1 MLKLLKY
8 EWKACARTCLPLY
21 GVLILM
27 SFITRLLYGIP
38 QNSTF
43 GSMLPA
49 IGSMLYMGVMM
60 AAFVVTAV
68 ILIQRFY
75 KNLLG
80 SEGYLMFT
88 LPVTVTQH
96 LLSKTIIAVVMIG
109 LSGLSALI
117 SIFIFAGKM
126 ILSMDGVWQA
136 FTGLSNLLP
145 HNMNDFLFELELLV
159 LAVLGIAGMALFLY
173 MCIALGHLAS
183 RHRLLMSIVWYVVLS
198 TALQVLMLLVMM
210 GGGNVMPEALADA
223 MVRWLDSTMQT
234 ITPMDAAH
242 LMLRFCCVFELISD
256 AVYFLVT
263 RWILTHR
270 LNLE

>member
-1 MLKLLKY
+1 M
-8 EWKACARTCLPLY
+8 
-21 GVLILM
+21 
-27 SFITRLLYGIP
+27 
-38 QNSTF
+38 
-43 GSMLPA
+43 PA
-49 IGSMLYMGVMM
+49 ISSMLYMGVMM

-88 LPVTVTQH
+88 LPVTVSQH
-96 LLSKTIIAVVMIG
+96 LLSKTIIAVVMIA

-117 SIFIFAGKM
+117 SIFIFADRM
-126 ILSMDGVWQA
+126 ILSMDEVWPA
-136 FTGLSNLLP
+136 TSMSNLLP
-145 HNMNDFLFELELLV
+145 HSGQEFLFELELLV

-198 TALQVLMLLVMM
+198 TALQVLLLMVMM
-210 GGGNVMPEALADA
+210 GVGNAVPEPFVDL
-223 MVRWLDSTMQT
+223 MKVWWSG
-234 ITPMDAAH
+234 ITPMGAAH
-242 LMLRFCCVFELISD
+242 LMLRFCCVFTLLSD

-263 RWILTHR
+263 RWILVHK

>member
-27 SFITRLLYGIP
+27 SLISRILYVIP
-38 QNSTF
+38 KNASLDF
-43 GSMLPA
+43 MLPA

-80 SEGYLMFT
+80 SGGYLMFT

-117 SIFIFAGKM
+117 SIFIFADMSFGTLFVDM
-126 ILSMDGVWQA
+126 IKGVA
-136 FTGLSNLLP
+136 RSGGL
-145 HNMNDFLFELELLV
+145 LFGLELLV
-159 LAVLGIAGMALFLY
+159 LAVLGIADMALFVLY
-173 MCIALGHLAS
+173 VHGARPSGGQAPPADVGRLVCCSFYGSAGPPAYGDDGRGQCHAGGACRCDGTLA
-183 RHRLLMSIVWYVVLS
+183 
-198 TALQVLMLLVMM
+198 
-210 GGGNVMPEALADA
+210 
-223 MVRWLDSTMQT
+223 
-234 ITPMDAAH
+234 
-242 LMLRFCCVFELISD
+242 
-256 AVYFLVT
+256 
-263 RWILTHR
+263 
-270 LNLE
+270 

>member
-27 SFITRLLYGIP
+27 SLISRILYVIP
-38 QNSTF
+38 KNASLDF
-43 GSMLPA
+43 MLPA

-96 LLSKTIIAVVMIG
+96 LLSKTIIAVVMIA
-109 LSGLSALI
+109 LSGIAAFLSI
-117 SIFIFAGKM
+117 GIFADMSFGTLFVDM
-126 ILSMDGVWQA
+126 IKGVA
-136 FTGLSNLLP
+136 RSGGL
-145 HNMNDFLFELELLV
+145 LFGLELLV
-159 LAVLGIAGMALFLY
+159 LAVLGIADMALFVY

-183 RHRLLMSIVWYVVLS
+183 KHRLLMSVVWYVVLS
-198 TALQVLMLLVMM
+198 TALQVLLLLVMM
-210 GGGNVMPEALADA
+210 GGGNAVPEPFVDL
-223 MVRWLDSTMQT
+223 MKVWWSG
-234 ITPMDAAH
+234 ITPMGAAH
-242 LMLRFCCVFELISD
+242 LMLRFCCVFTLLSD

-263 RWILTHR
+263 RWILVHK

>member
-27 SFITRLLYGIP
+27 SLISRILYVIP
-38 QNSTF
+38 KNASLDF
-43 GSMLPA
+43 MLPA
-49 IGSMLYMGVMM
+49 ISSMLYMGVMM

-88 LPVTVTQH
+88 LPVTVSQH
-96 LLSKTIIAVVMIG
+96 LLSKTIIAVVMIA
-109 LSGLSALI
+109 LSGIAAFLSI
-117 SIFIFAGKM
+117 GIFADMSFVTLFVDM
-126 ILSMDGVWQA
+126 IKGVA
-136 FTGLSNLLP
+136 RSGGL
-145 HNMNDFLFELELLV
+145 LFGLELLV
-159 LAVLGIAGMALFLY
+159 LAVLGIADMALFVY
-173 MCIALGHLAS
+173 MCMALGHLAGK
-183 RHRLLMSIVWYVVLS
+183 HRLLMSVVWYVVLS
-198 TALQVLMLLVMM
+198 TAVQVLLLMVMM
-210 GGGNVMPEALADA
+210 GAGNAMPEALADA

-263 RWILTHR
+263 RWILTHK

>member
-1 MLKLLKY
+1 
-8 EWKACARTCLPLY
+8 
-21 GVLILM
+21 
-27 SFITRLLYGIP
+27 
-38 QNSTF
+38 
-43 GSMLPA
+43 
-49 IGSMLYMGVMM
+49 MLYMGVMM

-88 LPVTVTQH
+88 LPVTVSQH
-96 LLSKTIIAVVMIG
+96 LFSKTIIAVVMIA
-109 LSGLSALI
+109 LSGIAAFLSI
-117 SIFIFAGKM
+117 GIFADMSFGTLFVDM
-126 ILSMDGVWQA
+126 IKGVA
-136 FTGLSNLLP
+136 RSGGL
-145 HNMNDFLFELELLV
+145 LFGLELFA
-159 LAVLGIAGMALFLY
+159 LAVLGIADMALFVY
-173 MCIALGHLAS
+173 MCMALGHLAGK
-183 RHRLLMSIVWYVVLS
+183 HRLLMSVVWYVVLS
-198 TALQVLMLLVMM
+198 TALQVLLLLVMM

-223 MVRWLDSTMQT
+223 IVRWLDSTMQT

-242 LMLRFCCVFELISD
+242 LMLRCCCVFELISD

>member
-8 EWKACARTCLPLY
+8 EWKACARICLPLY

-27 SFITRLLYGIP
+27 SFVTHLLCSIP

-43 GSMLPA
+43 GFMLPA
-49 IGSMLYMGVMM
+49 ISSMLYMGVMM

-88 LPVTVTQH
+88 LPVTVSQH

-117 SIFIFAGKM
+117 SIGIFADMSFGALFVDM
-126 ILSMDGVWQA
+126 IKGVA
-136 FTGLSNLLP
+136 RSGGL
-145 HNMNDFLFELELLV
+145 LFGLELLV

-198 TALQVLMLLVMM
+198 TALQVLMLMVMM
-210 GGGNVMPEALADA
+210 GAGNAVPQPFVDLMK
-223 MVRWLDSTMQT
+223 VWWSG
-234 ITPMDAAH
+234 ITPIGAAH
-242 LMLRFCCVFELISD
+242 LMLRFCCVFTLLSD

-263 RWILTHR
+263 RWILVHK

>member
-27 SFITRLLYGIP
+27 SLISRILYVIP
-38 QNSTF
+38 KNASLDF
-43 GSMLPA
+43 MLPA

-88 LPVTVTQH
+88 LPVTVSQH
-96 LLSKTIIAVVMIG
+96 LFSKTIIAVVMIA
-109 LSGLSALI
+109 LSGLAAMV
-117 SIFIFAGKM
+117 SIGIFADMSLGTLFVDM
-126 ILSMDGVWQA
+126 IKGVA
-136 FTGLSNLLP
+136 RSGGL
-145 HNMNDFLFELELLV
+145 LFGLELLV
-159 LAVLGIAGMALFLY
+159 LAVLGIAGMALFVYLC
-173 MCIALGHLAS
+173 MALGHLAGK
-183 RHRLLMSIVWYVVLS
+183 HRLLMSVVWYFVLS
-198 TALQVLMLLVMM
+198 TAVQVLFLLVMM
-210 GGGNVMPEALADA
+210 GAGNAMPVALADA

-242 LMLRFCCVFELISD
+242 LMLRCCCVFALIGD
-256 AVYFLVT
+256 AVCFLVT

>member
-27 SFITRLLYGIP
+27 SFVTHLLYSIP
-38 QNSTF
+38 QNSIF
-43 GSMLPA
+43 GVMLPA
-49 IGSMLYMGVMM
+49 ISSMLYMGVMM

-96 LLSKTIIAVVMIG
+96 LFSKTIIAVVMIA

-117 SIFIFAGKM
+117 SIFIFADRAFGEM
-126 ILSMDGVWQA
+126 LSSLVA
-136 FTGLSNLLP
+136 VLP
-145 HNMNDFLFELELLV
+145 HNGQEFLFELELLV

-198 TALQVLMLLVMM
+198 TALQVLLLMVMM
-210 GGGNVMPEALADA
+210 GVGNAVPQPFVDLMK
-223 MVRWLDSTMQT
+223 VWWSG
-234 ITPMDAAH
+234 ITPIGAAH
-242 LMLRFCCVFELISD
+242 LMLRFCCVFALLSD

-263 RWILTHR
+263 RWILVHK

>member
-27 SFITRLLYGIP
+27 SLISRILYVIP
-38 QNSTF
+38 KNASLDF
-43 GSMLPA
+43 MLPA

-60 AAFVVTAV
+60 AAFAVTAV

-88 LPVTVTQH
+88 LPVTVSQH

-117 SIFIFAGKM
+117 SIFIFAGCPRHCGHGAVPLYVHRARSSGKP
-126 ILSMDGVWQA
+126 SPPAHVDRVVRCSFYRTAGSPAYGDDGCGQCRAGAVRRPDE
-136 FTGLSNLLP
+136 S
-145 HNMNDFLFELELLV
+145 LV
-159 LAVLGIAGMALFLY
+159 ERHYADRRSASHAAVLLRI
-173 MCIALGHLAS
+173 
-183 RHRLLMSIVWYVVLS
+183 R
-198 TALQVLMLLVMM
+198 TAQ
-210 GGGNVMPEALADA
+210 
-223 MVRWLDSTMQT
+223 
-234 ITPMDAAH
+234 
-242 LMLRFCCVFELISD
+242 
-256 AVYFLVT
+256 
-263 RWILTHR
+263 
-270 LNLE
+270 

>member
-27 SFITRLLYGIP
+27 SLISRILYVIP
-38 QNSTF
+38 KNASLDF
-43 GSMLPA
+43 MLPA
-49 IGSMLYMGVMM
+49 ISSMLYMGVMM

-88 LPVTVTQH
+88 LPVTVSQH
-96 LLSKTIIAVVMIG
+96 LFSKTIIAVVMIA
-109 LSGLSALI
+109 LSGIAAFLSI
-117 SIFIFAGKM
+117 GIFADMSFVTLFVDM
-126 ILSMDGVWQA
+126 IKGVA
-136 FTGLSNLLP
+136 RSGGL
-145 HNMNDFLFELELLV
+145 LFGLELLV
-159 LAVLGIAGMALFLY
+159 LAVLGIADMALFVY
-173 MCIALGHLAS
+173 MCMALGHLAGK
-183 RHRLLMSIVWYVVLS
+183 HRLLMSVVWYVVLS
-198 TALQVLMLLVMM
+198 TAVQVLLLMVMM
-210 GGGNVMPEALADA
+210 GAGNAMPEALADA

-263 RWILTHR
+263 RWILTHK

>member
-27 SFITRLLYGIP
+27 SLISRILYVIP
-38 QNSTF
+38 KNASLDF
-43 GSMLPA
+43 MLPA
-49 IGSMLYMGVMM
+49 ISSMLYMGVIM

-68 ILIQRFY
+68 ILSQRFY

-80 SEGYLMFT
+80 SEGDLMFT

-96 LLSKTIIAVVMIG
+96 LLSKTIIAVVMIA
-109 LSGLSALI
+109 LSGIAAFLSI
-117 SIFIFAGKM
+117 GIFADMSFGTLFVDM
-126 ILSMDGVWQA
+126 IKGVA
-136 FTGLSNLLP
+136 RSGGL
-145 HNMNDFLFELELLV
+145 LFGLELLV

-198 TALQVLMLLVMM
+198 TALQVLMLMVMM
-210 GGGNVMPEALADA
+210 GVGNAVPEPFVDL
-223 MVRWLDSTMQT
+223 MKVWWSG
-234 ITPMDAAH
+234 ITPMGAVH
-242 LMLRFCCVFELISD
+242 LMLRFCCVAALIGD
-256 AVYFLVT
+256 AVCFLVT
-263 RWILTHR
+263 RWILTHK

>member
-27 SFITRLLYGIP
+27 SLISRILYVIP
-38 QNSTF
+38 KNASLDF
-43 GSMLPA
+43 MLPA

-88 LPVTVTQH
+88 LPVTVSQH

-117 SIFIFAGKM
+117 RTSLLGSFRLGEDTYSRIILGLCRWISFA
-126 ILSMDGVWQA
+126 SAV
-136 FTGLSNLLP
+136 SV
-145 HNMNDFLFELELLV
+145 LV
-159 LAVLGIAGMALFLY
+159 L
-173 MCIALGHLAS
+173 S
-183 RHRLLMSIVWYVVLS
+183 RR
-198 TALQVLMLLVMM
+198 
-210 GGGNVMPEALADA
+210 P
-223 MVRWLDSTMQT
+223 
-234 ITPMDAAH
+234 
-242 LMLRFCCVFELISD
+242 
-256 AVYFLVT
+256 
-263 RWILTHR
+263 
-270 LNLE
+270 

>member
-1 MLKLLKY
+1 MLY
-8 EWKACARTCLPLY
+8 
-21 GVLILM
+21 V
-27 SFITRLLYGIP
+27 IP
-38 QNSTF
+38 KNASLDF
-43 GSMLPA
+43 MLPA

-117 SIFIFAGKM
+117 SIIIFADKM
-126 ILSMDGVWQA
+126 ILSMDECGRL

-145 HNMNDFLFELELLV
+145 HSGQEFPV
-159 LAVLGIAGMALFLY
+159 
-173 MCIALGHLAS
+173 
-183 RHRLLMSIVWYVVLS
+183 
-198 TALQVLMLLVMM
+198 
-210 GGGNVMPEALADA
+210 
-223 MVRWLDSTMQT
+223 
-234 ITPMDAAH
+234 
-242 LMLRFCCVFELISD
+242 
-256 AVYFLVT
+256 
-263 RWILTHR
+263 
-270 LNLE
+270 

>member
-27 SFITRLLYGIP
+27 SLISRILYVIP
-38 QNSTF
+38 KNASLDF
-43 GSMLPA
+43 MLPA

-88 LPVTVTQH
+88 LPVTVSQH

-117 SIFIFAGKM
+117 SIFIFADRM
-126 ILSMDGVWQA
+126 ILSMDEVWQA
-136 FTGLSNLLP
+136 FTGLSTLLP
-145 HNMNDFLFELELLV
+145 HSGQEFLFELELLV

-173 MCIALGHLAS
+173 MCIAVPEPFVD
-183 RHRLLMSIVWYVVLS
+183 LMKVWWS
-198 TALQVLMLLVMM
+198 
-210 GGGNVMPEALADA
+210 G
-223 MVRWLDSTMQT
+223 
-234 ITPMDAAH
+234 ITPMGAAH
-242 LMLRFCCVFELISD
+242 LMLRFCCVFTLLSD

-263 RWILTHR
+263 RWILVHK

>member
-27 SFITRLLYGIP
+27 SFVTHLLYSTP

-43 GSMLPA
+43 GFMLPA
-49 IGSMLYMGVMM
+49 ISSMLYMGVMM

-96 LLSKTIIAVVMIG
+96 LLSKTIIAVVMIA
-109 LSGLSALI
+109 LSGIAAFLSI
-117 SIFIFAGKM
+117 GIFADMSFGTLFVDM
-126 ILSMDGVWQA
+126 IKGVA
-136 FTGLSNLLP
+136 RSGGL
-145 HNMNDFLFELELLV
+145 LFGLELL
-159 LAVLGIAGMALFLY
+159 
-173 MCIALGHLAS
+173 
-183 RHRLLMSIVWYVVLS
+183 MSVVWYVVLS
-198 TALQVLMLLVMM
+198 TALQVLLLLVMM

-223 MVRWLDSTMQT
+223 IVRWLDSTMQT

-242 LMLRFCCVFELISD
+242 LMLRCCCVFELISD

>member
-8 EWKACARTCLPLY
+8 EWKACARICLPLY

-27 SFITRLLYGIP
+27 SFVTHLLCSIP

-43 GSMLPA
+43 GFMLPA
-49 IGSMLYMGVMM
+49 ISSMLYMGVMM

-88 LPVTVTQH
+88 LPVTVSQH
-96 LLSKTIIAVVMIG
+96 LFSKTIIAVVMIG

-117 SIFIFAGKM
+117 SIGIFADMSFGALFVDM
-126 ILSMDGVWQA
+126 IKGVA
-136 FTGLSNLLP
+136 RSGGL
-145 HNMNDFLFELELLV
+145 LFGLELLV

-198 TALQVLMLLVMM
+198 TALQVLMLMVMM
-210 GGGNVMPEALADA
+210 GAGNAVPQPFVDWMK
-223 MVRWLDSTMQT
+223 VWWSG
-234 ITPMDAAH
+234 ITPIGAAH
-242 LMLRFCCVFELISD
+242 LMLRFCCVFTLLSD

-263 RWILTHR
+263 RWILVHK

>member
-27 SFITRLLYGIP
+27 SLISRILYVIP
-38 QNSTF
+38 KNASLDF
-43 GSMLPA
+43 MLPA
-49 IGSMLYMGVMM
+49 ISSMLYMGVMM

-88 LPVTVTQH
+88 LPVTVSQH
-96 LLSKTIIAVVMIG
+96 LFSKTIIAVVMIA
-109 LSGLSALI
+109 LSGIAAFLSI
-117 SIFIFAGKM
+117 GIFADMSFGTLFIDM
-126 ILSMDGVWQA
+126 IKGVA
-136 FTGLSNLLP
+136 RSGGL
-145 HNMNDFLFELELLV
+145 LFGLELFA
-159 LAVLGIAGMALFLY
+159 LAVLGIAGMALFVY
-173 MCIALGHLAS
+173 MCMALGHLAGK
-183 RHRLLMSIVWYVVLS
+183 HRLLMSVVWYVVLS
-198 TALQVLMLLVMM
+198 TVLQVLLLLVMM

-223 MVRWLDSTMQT
+223 IVRWLDSTMQT

-242 LMLRFCCVFELISD
+242 LMLRCCCVFALIGD

-263 RWILTHR
+263 RWILVHK

>member
-27 SFITRLLYGIP
+27 SLISRILYVIP
-38 QNSTF
+38 KNASLDF
-43 GSMLPA
+43 MLPA
-49 IGSMLYMGVMM
+49 ISSMLYMGVMM

-88 LPVTVTQH
+88 LPVTVSQH
-96 LLSKTIIAVVMIG
+96 LFSKTIIAVVMIG
-109 LSGLSALI
+109 LSGLSAFL
-117 SIFIFAGKM
+117 SIGIFADMSFGTLFVDM
-126 ILSMDGVWQA
+126 IKGVA
-136 FTGLSNLLP
+136 RSGGL
-145 HNMNDFLFELELLV
+145 LFGLELFA
-159 LAVLGIAGMALFLY
+159 LAVLGIAGMALFVY
-173 MCIALGHLAS
+173 MCMALGHLAGK
-183 RHRLLMSIVWYVVLS
+183 HRLLMSVVWYVVLS
-198 TALQVLMLLVMM
+198 TALQVLLLLVMM

-223 MVRWLDSTMQT
+223 IVRWLDSTMQT

-242 LMLRFCCVFELISD
+242 LMLRCCCVFALIGD
-256 AVYFLVT
+256 AVYFLMT
-263 RWILTHR
+263 RWILVHK

>member
-27 SFITRLLYGIP
+27 SLISRILYVIP
-38 QNSTF
+38 KNASLDF
-43 GSMLPA
+43 MLPA
-49 IGSMLYMGVMM
+49 ISSMLYMGVMM

-88 LPVTVTQH
+88 LPVTVSQH

-117 SIFIFAGKM
+117 SIFIFADRM
-126 ILSMDGVWQA
+126 ILSMDEVWQA
-136 FTGLSNLLP
+136 FTGLSTLLP
-145 HNMNDFLFELELLV
+145 HSGQEFLFELELLV
-159 LAVLGIAGMALFLY
+159 LAVLSIAGMALFL
-173 MCIALGHLAS
+173 
-183 RHRLLMSIVWYVVLS
+183 
-198 TALQVLMLLVMM
+198 
-210 GGGNVMPEALADA
+210 
-223 MVRWLDSTMQT
+223 
-234 ITPMDAAH
+234 
-242 LMLRFCCVFELISD
+242 
-256 AVYFLVT
+256 
-263 RWILTHR
+263 
-270 LNLE
+270 

>member
-27 SFITRLLYGIP
+27 SLISRILYVIP
-38 QNSTF
+38 KNASLDF
-43 GSMLPA
+43 MLPA
-49 IGSMLYMGVMM
+49 ISSMLYMGVMM

-88 LPVTVTQH
+88 LPVTVSQH

-117 SIFIFAGKM
+117 SIFIFADRM
-126 ILSMDGVWQA
+126 ILSMDEVWQA
-136 FTGLSNLLP
+136 FTGLSTLLP
-145 HNMNDFLFELELLV
+145 HSGQEFLFELELLV
-159 LAVLGIAGMALFLY
+159 LAVLGIAGMAPVSYTHLDVYKRQEHNHNLSAQTENQIVHLRHCTDGARQPAFGRHAARILSAAGHAACLRGLLRICLLY
-173 MCIALGHLAS
+173 TSFADRLRPRV
-183 RHRLLMSIVWYVVLS
+183 RHR
-198 TALQVLMLLVMM
+198 A
-210 GGGNVMPEALADA
+210 GNAG
-223 MVRWLDSTMQT
+223 R
-234 ITPMDAAH
+234 
-242 LMLRFCCVFELISD
+242 
-256 AVYFLVT
+256 
-263 RWILTHR
+263 
-270 LNLE
+270 NLPAGR

>member
-27 SFITRLLYGIP
+27 SLISRILYVIP
-38 QNSTF
+38 KNASLDF
-43 GSMLPA
+43 MLPA
-49 IGSMLYMGVMM
+49 ISSMLYMGVMM

-96 LLSKTIIAVVMIG
+96 LLSKTIIAVVMIA
-109 LSGLSALI
+109 LSGIAAFLSI
-117 SIFIFAGKM
+117 GIFADMSFGTLFVDM
-126 ILSMDGVWQA
+126 IKGVA
-136 FTGLSNLLP
+136 RSGGL
-145 HNMNDFLFELELLV
+145 LFGLELLV

-198 TALQVLMLLVMM
+198 TALQVLLLMVMM
-210 GGGNVMPEALADA
+210 GAGNAVPEPFVDW
-223 MVRWLDSTMQT
+223 MKVWWSG
-234 ITPMDAAH
+234 ITPMGAAH
-242 LMLRFCCVFELISD
+242 LMLRFCCVFALISD

-263 RWILTHR
+263 RWILTHK

>member
-27 SFITRLLYGIP
+27 SFVTHLLYSIP

-43 GSMLPA
+43 GFMMPA
-49 IGSMLYMGVMM
+49 ISSMLYMGVMM

-75 KNLLG
+75 
-80 SEGYLMFT
+80 
-88 LPVTVTQH
+88 
-96 LLSKTIIAVVMIG
+96 SKTIIGVVMIA
-109 LSGLSALI
+109 LSGIAAFLSI
-117 SIFIFAGKM
+117 GIFADMSFGTLFVDM
-126 ILSMDGVWQA
+126 IKGVA
-136 FTGLSNLLP
+136 RSGGL
-145 HNMNDFLFELELLV
+145 LFGLELLV
-159 LAVLGIAGMALFLY
+159 LAVLGIADMALFVY
-173 MCIALGHLAS
+173 MCMALGHLAGK
-183 RHRLLMSIVWYVVLS
+183 HRLLMSVVWYVVLS
-198 TALQVLMLLVMM
+198 TALQVLLLLVMM

-223 MVRWLDSTMQT
+223 IVRWLDSTMQT

-263 RWILTHR
+263 RWILTHK

>member
-27 SFITRLLYGIP
+27 SFVTHLLYSIP
-38 QNSTF
+38 QNSIF
-43 GSMLPA
+43 GVMLPA
-49 IGSMLYMGVMM
+49 ISSMLYMGVMM

-96 LLSKTIIAVVMIG
+96 LFSKTIIAVVMIA

-117 SIFIFAGKM
+117 SIFIFADRAFGEM
-126 ILSMDGVWQA
+126 LSSCRTTVRNSCLNWSCSCWLSSALRAWRCSSICALRLVIWQA
-136 FTGLSNLLP
+136 VTACSCRSCGTLFFLP
-145 HNMNDFLFELELLV
+145 H
-159 LAVLGIAGMALFLY
+159 
-173 MCIALGHLAS
+173 C
-183 RHRLLMSIVWYVVLS
+183 
-198 TALQVLMLLVMM
+198 
-210 GGGNVMPEALADA
+210 
-223 MVRWLDSTMQT
+223 
-234 ITPMDAAH
+234 
-242 LMLRFCCVFELISD
+242 RFSCL
-256 AVYFLVT
+256 
-263 RWILTHR
+263 W
-270 LNLE
+270 

>member
-27 SFITRLLYGIP
+27 SFVTHLLYGIP
-38 QNSTF
+38 ENNTLSF
-43 GSMLPA
+43 MLPA
-49 IGSMLYMGVMM
+49 ISSMLYMCVMV

-96 LLSKTIIAVVMIG
+96 LLSKTIIAVVMIA
-109 LSGLSALI
+109 LSGLAALI
-117 SIFIFAGKM
+117 SMGIFA
-126 ILSMDGVWQA
+126 DQA
-136 FTGLSNLLP
+136 FGSLFIGIIKSLAQSGNSLLFGLETFALI
-145 HNMNDFLFELELLV
+145 
-159 LAVLGIAGMALFLY
+159 VLGVAGTALFVYL
-173 MCIALGHLAS
+173 CIALGHLAS
-183 RHRLLMSIVWYVVLS
+183 KHRLLMSVVWYFVLS
-198 TALQVLMLLVMM
+198 TALQVLLLMVMM
-210 GGGNVMPEALADA
+210 GAGNALPQPVINA
-223 MVRWLDSTMQT
+223 MKTVFNG
-234 ITPMDAAH
+234 ITPMGAVH
-242 LMLRFCCVFELISD
+242 LVLVFGCVVALIGD

-263 RWILTHR
+263 RWILVHK

>member
-27 SFITRLLYGIP
+27 SLISRILYVIP
-38 QNSTF
+38 KNASLDF
-43 GSMLPA
+43 MLPA

-68 ILIQRFY
+68 IL
-75 KNLLG
+75 
-80 SEGYLMFT
+80 MFT
-88 LPVTVTQH
+88 LPVTVSQH

-117 SIFIFAGKM
+117 SIFIFADRM
-126 ILSMDGVWQA
+126 ILSMDEVWQA
-136 FTGLSNLLP
+136 FTGLSTLLP
-145 HNMNDFLFELELLV
+145 HSGQEFLFELELLV

-198 TALQVLMLLVMM
+198 TALQVLLLMVMM
-210 GGGNVMPEALADA
+210 GAGNAVPQPFVDLMK
-223 MVRWLDSTMQT
+223 VWWSG
-234 ITPMDAAH
+234 ITPMGAAH
-242 LMLRFCCVFELISD
+242 LMLRCCCVFALISD

-263 RWILTHR
+263 RWILVHK

>member
-8 EWKACARTCLPLY
+8 EWKACARICLPLY

-27 SFITRLLYGIP
+27 SFVTHLLYSIP

-43 GSMLPA
+43 GFMLPA
-49 IGSMLYMGVMM
+49 ISSMLYMGVMM

-88 LPVTVTQH
+88 LPVTVSQH
-96 LLSKTIIAVVMIG
+96 LFSKTIIAVVMIG
-109 LSGLSALI
+109 LSGLSVLI
-117 SIFIFAGKM
+117 SIGIFADMSFGALFVDM
-126 ILSMDGVWQA
+126 IKGVA
-136 FTGLSNLLP
+136 RSGGL
-145 HNMNDFLFELELLV
+145 LFGLELLV

-198 TALQVLMLLVMM
+198 TALQVLLLMVMM
-210 GGGNVMPEALADA
+210 GVGNAVPQPFVDWMK
-223 MVRWLDSTMQT
+223 VWWSG
-234 ITPMDAAH
+234 ITPIGAAH
-242 LMLRFCCVFELISD
+242 LMLRCCCVFALISD

-263 RWILTHR
+263 RWILVHK